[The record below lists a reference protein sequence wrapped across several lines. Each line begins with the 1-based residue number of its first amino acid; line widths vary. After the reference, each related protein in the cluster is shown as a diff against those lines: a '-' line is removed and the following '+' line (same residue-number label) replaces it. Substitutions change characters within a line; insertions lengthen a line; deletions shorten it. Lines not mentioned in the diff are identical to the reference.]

1 MVKYFEQQAHYL
13 FYKSSNREHYIT
25 FLFRCQYKNG
35 KNLLTFQILT
45 ALDLQEV
52 KEPIKGFS
60 FDIHKEAAEAYLEKC
75 SYEGY
80 ELIREAHLVKMND
93 AEYVDKTSEERKEDL
108 NARNDFARINSALA
122 EINKLNYQY
131 LFWRDY
137 YGGMNDPN
145 IKGNDLGIRQS
156 NSWGEGL
163 GAKIDQPVT
172 KVFEM
177 DYKENKVDYTGEGKM
192 DIRNYVALLQGC
204 FGCFI
209 KKL

>member
-1 MVKYFEQQAHYL
+1 
-13 FYKSSNREHYIT
+13 
-25 FLFRCQYKNG
+25 
-35 KNLLTFQILT
+35 
-45 ALDLQEV
+45 
-52 KEPIKGFS
+52 
-60 FDIHKEAAEAYLEKC
+60 
-75 SYEGY
+75 
-80 ELIREAHLVKMND
+80 MND